1 MFAMN
6 VYNLVHYL
14 LKDGSFHLDR
24 KDEII
29 DGILTTIDGQIVHQ
43 GAREAMKL

>member
-14 LKDGSFHLDR
+14 LKDGRFHLDDR
-24 KDEII
+24 DEII
-29 DGILTTIDGQIVHQ
+29 QGILTTQGGQIVHQ
-43 GAREAMKL
+43 GAREAMGL